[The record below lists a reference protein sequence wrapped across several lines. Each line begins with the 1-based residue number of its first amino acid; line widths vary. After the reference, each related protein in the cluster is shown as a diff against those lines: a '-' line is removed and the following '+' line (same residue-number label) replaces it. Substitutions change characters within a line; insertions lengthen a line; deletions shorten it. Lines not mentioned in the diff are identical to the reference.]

1 MFDIDKTNE
10 AIENSIEEYWAK
22 AKEEIEEELTSAGY
36 NHIFDNVKVEYT
48 QEGFSINLDFKDDI
62 KTEDQDVME
71 LLARG
76 GVLMKK
82 DGSYIEVKPSSVL
95 IKYLS
100 KR

>member
-36 NHIFDNVKVEYT
+36 NHIFDNVKIEYT
-48 QEGFSINLDFKDDI
+48 QEGFSINLDFKDDV

-76 GVLMKK
+76 GVLTKK